1 MSLPVPLHQLRL
13 QRVRRSCNWWPS
25 LQLWRRNFSSMELGD
40 GRDDER
46 RKCLDLF
53 GCAEG
58 QTLSKEM
65 LKSKYL
71 ELAKQAHPD
80 AAGDQEEFQRLQ
92 RCFEMLSSE
101 RRKEPEWLRK
111 LREDYATSKDPF
123 P

>member
-1 MSLPVPLHQLRL
+1 
-13 QRVRRSCNWWPS
+13 
-25 LQLWRRNFSSMELGD
+25 MELGD
-40 GRDDER
+40 ERDDER

-53 GCAEG
+53 GCPEG
-58 QTLSKEM
+58 QSLSKEM